1 MNGTEEWI
9 VAVWLSPVA
18 VFILIP
24 LSMLIIW
31 SLNKTSGFLVK
42 FFRKKIAA

>member
-9 VAVWLSPVA
+9 VAVWLFPVA

-24 LSMLIIW
+24 QSMLIIW
-31 SLNKTSGFLVK
+31 SLYKTSGFLVK